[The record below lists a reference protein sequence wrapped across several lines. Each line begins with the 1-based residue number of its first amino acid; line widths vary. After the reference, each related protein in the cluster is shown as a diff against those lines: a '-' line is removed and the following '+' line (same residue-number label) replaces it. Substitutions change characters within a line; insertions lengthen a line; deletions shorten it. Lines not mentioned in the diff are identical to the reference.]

1 MRIGHAGSL
10 IPPLRPL
17 LRLLLATVLLGWMIS
32 VPGLAVRA
40 ASPAPDGSASPW
52 HHRADDGSPA
62 IDLWF
67 GYSSTCPHCRE
78 AEPFLDRLEAELP
91 WLVVHRLQVNAPDS
105 GPAVARLD
113 ELARLVGESFEYV
126 PTFLFAE
133 RIVVGWDSEVTTG
146 AAIDA
151 ALTAYRARLL
161 ADPGTSHDPG
171 AVTEPERVPGSPTDT
186 TVSLPLLGRIDA
198 AQTSLPL
205 LAVVLGG
212 LDAFNPCALA
222 VLLFLLS
229 VLAGTRDRRR
239 MVLVG
244 GIFVA
249 VSGLAYFVFM
259 AAWLNVF
266 LIFGALRWVTIAA
279 GIAAVAAALINL
291 KDHFWFRRGISL
303 QLPESAKPAV
313 FGRILDISESTRLRA
328 MILTTVLVA
337 VVANAYEMLCTG
349 GFPVV
354 FTRVLTLQELPAP
367 AYYAYLALY
376 CLVYVTPPALMVLLF
391 VTTLGSRGLSVRE
404 ARDLKLLSGLLMLG
418 FGLLLLLAPDLLTDL
433 GATVALFGGA
443 ILTWLLIVI
452 LGRLAGGRS
461 ASPRTA
467 G

>member
-1 MRIGHAGSL
+1 MPIG
-10 IPPLRPL
+10 
-17 LRLLLATVLLGWMIS
+17 
-32 VPGLAVRA
+32 RA
-40 ASPAPDGSASPW
+40 ASVLVTAVAVFLVWAILLPGMAATGASRAVTAASPGPDETTSPW
-52 HHRADDGSPA
+52 HHRADDGSLA

-78 AEPFLDRLEAELP
+78 AEPFLDRLEEELP

-105 GPAVARLD
+105 GPAIAHLD

-133 RIVVGWDSEVTTG
+133 RIVVGWDSDLTTG
-146 AAIDA
+146 VTIDA
-151 ALTAYRARLL
+151 ALTAYRASLL
-161 ADPGTSHDPG
+161 GDPGTSDDPG
-171 AVTEPERVPGSPTDT
+171 AVTEPDGGPGTPADT
-186 TVSLPLLGRIDA
+186 TVSLPLLGPIDA
-198 AQTSLPL
+198 SQASLPV

-239 MVLVG
+239 IVLVG

-279 GIAAVAAALINL
+279 GMAAVAAALINL

-303 QLPESAKPAV
+303 QLPESARPAV

-376 CLVYVTPPALMVLLF
+376 CLVYVTPPALMVLFF
-391 VTTLGSRGLSVRE
+391 VMTLGSRGLSVRE

-443 ILTWLLIVI
+443 LLTWLLMVV
-452 LGRLAGGRS
+452 LGRLAGRRS
-461 ASPRTA
+461 ASPRTI